1 VKNFNIVAKL
11 PEVIGAA
18 LSDASGSLLDCA
30 GQMDGEMAGAVHA
43 FTARSL
49 AQAGEI
55 LGLSALERV
64 TLTGGKSACVIA
76 VHDNHVLG
84 VDVDPS
90 KPLAAIEKKIW
101 DTVTK

>member
-1 VKNFNIVAKL
+1 MKNFSIVAKF

-30 GQMDGEMAGAVHA
+30 GQMDGETAGAVHA
-43 FTARSL
+43 FAARCL
-49 AQAGEI
+49 AQAGEV
-55 LGLSALERV
+55 LGLSTLERV
-64 TLTGGKSACVIA
+64 TLAAGKSTCVIV

-90 KPLAAIEKKIW
+90 KPLAPIEKRIW